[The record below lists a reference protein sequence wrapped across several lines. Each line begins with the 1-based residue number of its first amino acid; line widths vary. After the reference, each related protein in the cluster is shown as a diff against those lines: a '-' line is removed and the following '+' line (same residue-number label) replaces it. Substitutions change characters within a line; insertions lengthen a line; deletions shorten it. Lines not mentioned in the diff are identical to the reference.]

1 MNLKLIPTLI
11 TAATLFVS
19 PLCFALDNSELKI
32 WQDAVAQEFNHTV
45 EMRHYLHAN
54 GELGNQEYQT
64 QKYIADFLKA
74 QGIEVTLGT
83 QDAPTAVIG
92 VLNPK
97 KGHAIGLRA
106 DIDALPI
113 KERND
118 LPYASKAKGKMF
130 GQEVDVSHMC
140 GHDAHMTILLSL
152 AKILMDNR
160 KKIKGTVKLL
170 FQPDEE
176 GDAGAKFMV
185 ENGALEN
192 PKVDKAFAIHVWSEF
207 KEDEIAIKEGTV
219 MASSDPYDIIVY
231 GKGGHAAMPEK
242 CIDTIYIANKIGIA
256 LKEMARLD
264 VEPEQKAIIGA
275 TAISGGKTNNV
286 IPDVVHMKGICRT
299 NNNEVRKEMKKKI
312 VETVEGIA
320 KEMGGRAE
328 IKFLVEY
335 PVTVNSKEEVE
346 TVQEIARKVV
356 NNVVTDYQ
364 TTTSEDF
371 SYYLEKVPG
380 CMIFVGCRRNKFYPQ
395 HSENFTVG
403 ENPILIGTEVFYEIA
418 KKYLM

>member
-1 MNLKLIPTLI
+1 MNIEQEVLNLKTQMKKDKEYLWNNPEKGLCEFKTSSYIKSRLEEIGYQDINTNI
-11 TAATLFVS
+11 YQTGIIATLKGKEKGPCILFRS
-19 PLCFALDNSELKI
+19 DM
-32 WQDAVAQEFNHTV
+32 DAVVMDETGRTKHT
-45 EMRHYLHAN
+45 
-54 GELGNQEYQT
+54 
-64 QKYIADFLKA
+64 
-74 QGIEVTLGT
+74 
-83 QDAPTAVIG
+83 
-92 VLNPK
+92 
-97 KGHAIGLRA
+97 
-106 DIDALPI
+106 
-113 KERND
+113 
-118 LPYASKAKGKMF
+118 
-130 GQEVDVSHMC
+130 C

-152 AKILMDNR
+152 AKILMDN
-160 KKIKGTVKLL
+160 KEKIKGTVKLL
-170 FQPDEE
+170 FEPDEE
-176 GDAGAKFMV
+176 GNAGAKFMV

-219 MASSDPYDIIVY
+219 MASSDPYDIVVY

-256 LKEMARLD
+256 LKEMARID
-264 VEPEQKAIIGA
+264 VETEEKAIIGA

-320 KEMGGRAE
+320 KSMGGRAE
-328 IKFLVEY
+328 VKFLVEY
-335 PVTVNSKEEVE
+335 PVTVNSRKEAEDVE
-346 TVQEIARKVV
+346 KIAKKVV
-356 NNVVTDYQ
+356 NNVVTNYQ

-380 CMIFVGCRRNKFYPQ
+380 CMIFVGCRKDKFYPQ
-395 HSENFTVG
+395 HNENFTVG
-403 ENPILIGTEVFYEIA
+403 ENPILIGTEVFFEIA

>member
-1 MNLKLIPTLI
+1 MKIEKIVMNLKQQMKKDKEYLWNHPEKGLCEFKTSNYVKSRLEEIGYQDISTDI
-11 TAATLFVS
+11 YATGVIATLKGKEDGPCILFRS
-19 PLCFALDNSELKI
+19 DM
-32 WQDAVAQEFNHTV
+32 DAVVMDETGRTKHT
-45 EMRHYLHAN
+45 
-54 GELGNQEYQT
+54 
-64 QKYIADFLKA
+64 
-74 QGIEVTLGT
+74 
-83 QDAPTAVIG
+83 
-92 VLNPK
+92 
-97 KGHAIGLRA
+97 
-106 DIDALPI
+106 
-113 KERND
+113 
-118 LPYASKAKGKMF
+118 
-130 GQEVDVSHMC
+130 C

-152 AKILMDNR
+152 AKILMDN
-160 KKIKGTVKLL
+160 KDKIKGTVKLL

>member
-1 MNLKLIPTLI
+1 MNIEQEVLNLKTQMKKDKEYLWNNPEKGLCEFKTSSYIKSRLEEIGYQDINTNI
-11 TAATLFVS
+11 YQTGIIATLKGKEKGPCILFRS
-19 PLCFALDNSELKI
+19 DM
-32 WQDAVAQEFNHTV
+32 DAVVMDETGRTKHT
-45 EMRHYLHAN
+45 
-54 GELGNQEYQT
+54 
-64 QKYIADFLKA
+64 
-74 QGIEVTLGT
+74 
-83 QDAPTAVIG
+83 
-92 VLNPK
+92 
-97 KGHAIGLRA
+97 
-106 DIDALPI
+106 
-113 KERND
+113 
-118 LPYASKAKGKMF
+118 
-130 GQEVDVSHMC
+130 C

-152 AKILMDNR
+152 AKILMDN
-160 KKIKGTVKLL
+160 KEKIKGTVKLL
-170 FQPDEE
+170 FEPDEE
-176 GDAGAKFMV
+176 GNAGAKFMV

-219 MASSDPYDIIVY
+219 MASSDPYDIVVY

-256 LKEMARLD
+256 LKEMARID
-264 VEPEQKAIIGA
+264 VETEEKAIIGA

-320 KEMGGRAE
+320 SKMGGRAE
-328 IKFLVEY
+328 VKFLVEY
-335 PVTVNSKEEVE
+335 PVTVNSRKEAEDVE
-346 TVQEIARKVV
+346 KIAKKVV
-356 NNVVTDYQ
+356 NNVVTNYQ

-380 CMIFVGCRRNKFYPQ
+380 CMIFVGCRKDEFYPQ
-395 HSENFTVG
+395 HNENFTVG
-403 ENPILIGTEVFYEIA
+403 ENPILIGTEVFFEIA

>member
-1 MNLKLIPTLI
+1 MNIENEVMNLKEQMRKDKEFFWNHPEKGLCEFE
-11 TAATLFVS
+11 TASYIKKRLEEMGYNDINTNIYATGIVATLKGKEDGPCILFRS
-19 PLCFALDNSELKI
+19 DM
-32 WQDAVAQEFNHTV
+32 DAVVMDETGRTKHT
-45 EMRHYLHAN
+45 
-54 GELGNQEYQT
+54 
-64 QKYIADFLKA
+64 
-74 QGIEVTLGT
+74 
-83 QDAPTAVIG
+83 
-92 VLNPK
+92 
-97 KGHAIGLRA
+97 
-106 DIDALPI
+106 
-113 KERND
+113 
-118 LPYASKAKGKMF
+118 
-130 GQEVDVSHMC
+130 C

-152 AKILMDNR
+152 AKILMDN
-160 KKIKGTVKLL
+160 KDKIKGTVKLL

-185 ENGALEN
+185 ENGVLEN

-256 LKEMARLD
+256 LKEMARID
-264 VEPEQKAIIGA
+264 VEPEEKAIIGA

-299 NNNEVRKEMKKKI
+299 NNNKVRKEMKKKL
-312 VETVEGIA
+312 VSTVENIA
-320 KEMGGRAE
+320 SKMGGKAE
-328 IKFLVEY
+328 VKFLVEY
-335 PVTVNSKEEVE
+335 PVTVNSKEEAKV
-346 TVQEIARKVV
+346 VQEIARKVV
-356 NNVVTDYQ
+356 SNVVTDYQ

-371 SYYLEKVPG
+371 LYYLEKVPG
-380 CMIFVGCRRNKFYPQ
+380 CMIFVGCTRDKFYPQ
-395 HSENFTVG
+395 HNENFTVG

>member
-1 MNLKLIPTLI
+1 MKIEKIVMNLKQQMKKDKEYLWNHPEKGLCEFKTSNYIKSRLEEIGYQDISTDI
-11 TAATLFVS
+11 YATGVIATLKGKEDGPCILFRS
-19 PLCFALDNSELKI
+19 DM
-32 WQDAVAQEFNHTV
+32 DAVVMDETGRTKHT
-45 EMRHYLHAN
+45 
-54 GELGNQEYQT
+54 
-64 QKYIADFLKA
+64 
-74 QGIEVTLGT
+74 
-83 QDAPTAVIG
+83 
-92 VLNPK
+92 
-97 KGHAIGLRA
+97 
-106 DIDALPI
+106 
-113 KERND
+113 
-118 LPYASKAKGKMF
+118 
-130 GQEVDVSHMC
+130 C

-286 IPDVVHMKGICRT
+286 IPDIVHMKGICRT

-380 CMIFVGCRRNKFYPQ
+380 CMIFVGCRRDKFYPQ

>member
-1 MNLKLIPTLI
+1 MNIENCVFNLKEQMKIDKEFFWNNPEKGRCEFKTAGYIKKRLQEIGYKDINTNIYETGIVVTLKGKEKGPCI
-11 TAATLFVS
+11 LFRS
-19 PLCFALDNSELKI
+19 DM
-32 WQDAVAQEFNHTV
+32 DAVVMDETGRTKHT
-45 EMRHYLHAN
+45 
-54 GELGNQEYQT
+54 
-64 QKYIADFLKA
+64 
-74 QGIEVTLGT
+74 
-83 QDAPTAVIG
+83 
-92 VLNPK
+92 
-97 KGHAIGLRA
+97 
-106 DIDALPI
+106 
-113 KERND
+113 
-118 LPYASKAKGKMF
+118 
-130 GQEVDVSHMC
+130 C

-152 AKILMDNR
+152 AKILMDN
-160 KKIKGTVKLL
+160 KEKIKGTVKLL
-170 FQPDEE
+170 FEPDEE
-176 GDAGAKFMV
+176 GNAGAKFMV

-219 MASSDPYDIIVY
+219 MASSDPYDIVVY

-256 LKEMARLD
+256 LKEMARID
-264 VEPEQKAIIGA
+264 VETEEKAIIGA

-320 KEMGGRAE
+320 KSMGGRAE
-328 IKFLVEY
+328 VKFLVEY
-335 PVTVNSKEEVE
+335 PVTVNSRKEAEDVE
-346 TVQEIARKVV
+346 KIAKKVV
-356 NNVVTDYQ
+356 NNVVTNYQ

-380 CMIFVGCRRNKFYPQ
+380 CMIFVGCRKDEFYPQ
-395 HSENFTVG
+395 HNENFTVG
-403 ENPILIGTEVFYEIA
+403 ENPILIGTEVFFEIA

>member
-1 MNLKLIPTLI
+1 MKIEQEVLKLKPQMEKDKEFLWNHPEKGLCEFETSSYIKKRLEEIGYKDINTNI
-11 TAATLFVS
+11 YATGIIATLKGKEDGPCVLFRS
-19 PLCFALDNSELKI
+19 DM
-32 WQDAVAQEFNHTV
+32 DAVVMDETGRTKHT
-45 EMRHYLHAN
+45 
-54 GELGNQEYQT
+54 
-64 QKYIADFLKA
+64 
-74 QGIEVTLGT
+74 
-83 QDAPTAVIG
+83 
-92 VLNPK
+92 
-97 KGHAIGLRA
+97 
-106 DIDALPI
+106 
-113 KERND
+113 
-118 LPYASKAKGKMF
+118 
-130 GQEVDVSHMC
+130 C

-152 AKILMDNR
+152 AKILMDN
-160 KKIKGTVKLL
+160 KDKMKGTVKLL

-219 MASSDPYDIIVY
+219 MASSDPYDIVVY
-231 GKGGHAAMPEK
+231 GRGGHAAMPEK

-264 VEPEQKAIIGA
+264 VETEQKAIIGA

-299 NNNEVRKEMKKKI
+299 NNNEIRKEMKKKI

-320 KEMGGRAE
+320 KEMGGSAE
-328 IKFLVEY
+328 VKFLVEY
-335 PVTVNSKEEVE
+335 PVVVNSKEEAK
-346 TVQEIARKVV
+346 TIQDLAKNVV
-356 NNVVTDYQ
+356 SKVVTDYQ

-380 CMIFVGCRRNKFYPQ
+380 CMIFVGCTKDKFYPQ
-395 HSENFTVG
+395 HNENFTVG
-403 ENPILIGTEVFYEIA
+403 ENPILIGTEIFYEIA

>member
-1 MNLKLIPTLI
+1 MNIEQEVLNLKPQMEKDKEYLWNHPEKGLCEFKTSSYIKSRLEEIGYKDINTNI
-11 TAATLFVS
+11 YATGIIATL
-19 PLCFALDNSELKI
+19 
-32 WQDAVAQEFNHTV
+32 
-45 EMRHYLHAN
+45 
-54 GELGNQEYQT
+54 
-64 QKYIADFLKA
+64 
-74 QGIEVTLGT
+74 
-83 QDAPTAVIG
+83 
-92 VLNPK
+92 
-97 KGHAIGLRA
+97 KGKEDGPCILFRS
-106 DIDALPI
+106 DIDAVVMDETGRT
-113 KERND
+113 K
-118 LPYASKAKGKMF
+118 
-130 GQEVDVSHMC
+130 HTC

-152 AKILMDNR
+152 AKILMDN
-160 KKIKGTVKLL
+160 KDKIKGTVKLL

-176 GDAGAKFMV
+176 GDAGARQMV
-185 ENGALEN
+185 KNGALEN

-207 KEDEIAIKEGTV
+207 KEDEIAIKPGTV

-231 GKGGHAAMPEK
+231 GRGGHAAMPEK

-264 VEPEQKAIIGA
+264 VETEQKAIIGA

-328 IKFLVEY
+328 VKFLVEY
-335 PVTVNSKEEVE
+335 PVTVNSKEEAE
-346 TVQEIARKVV
+346 EVQEIARKVV

-380 CMIFVGCRRNKFYPQ
+380 CMIFVGCSKDEFYPQ
-395 HSENFTVG
+395 HNENFTVG
-403 ENPILIGTEVFYEIA
+403 ENPILIGTQVFYEIA

>member
-1 MNLKLIPTLI
+1 MKIEQEVLKLKPQMEKDKEFLWNHPEKGLCEFETSSYIKKRLEEIGYKDINTNI
-11 TAATLFVS
+11 YETGIIATLKGKEDGPCILFRS
-19 PLCFALDNSELKI
+19 DM
-32 WQDAVAQEFNHTV
+32 DAVVMDETGRTKHT
-45 EMRHYLHAN
+45 
-54 GELGNQEYQT
+54 
-64 QKYIADFLKA
+64 
-74 QGIEVTLGT
+74 
-83 QDAPTAVIG
+83 
-92 VLNPK
+92 
-97 KGHAIGLRA
+97 
-106 DIDALPI
+106 
-113 KERND
+113 
-118 LPYASKAKGKMF
+118 
-130 GQEVDVSHMC
+130 C

-152 AKILMDNR
+152 AKILMDN
-160 KKIKGTVKLL
+160 KDKMKGTVKLL

-219 MASSDPYDIIVY
+219 MASSDPYDIVVY

-264 VEPEQKAIIGA
+264 VEPEQKAIIGT

-312 VETVEGIA
+312 IETVEGIA
-320 KEMGGRAE
+320 SKMGGRE
-328 IKFLVEY
+328 EVKFLVEY
-335 PVTVNSKEEVE
+335 PVTVNSKEEAE
-346 TVQEIARKVV
+346 TVQEIAKKIVS
-356 NNVVTDYQ
+356 NVVTDYQ

-380 CMIFVGCRRNKFYPQ
+380 CMIFVGCTKDKFYPQ
-395 HSENFTVG
+395 HNENFTVG
-403 ENPILIGTEVFYEIA
+403 ENPILIGTEIFYEIA

>member
-1 MNLKLIPTLI
+1 MNIEQEVLNLKTQMKKDKEYLWNNPEKGLCEFKTSSYIKSRLEEIGYQDINTNI
-11 TAATLFVS
+11 YQTGIIATLKGKEKGPCILFRS
-19 PLCFALDNSELKI
+19 DM
-32 WQDAVAQEFNHTV
+32 DAVVMDETGRTKHT
-45 EMRHYLHAN
+45 
-54 GELGNQEYQT
+54 
-64 QKYIADFLKA
+64 
-74 QGIEVTLGT
+74 
-83 QDAPTAVIG
+83 
-92 VLNPK
+92 
-97 KGHAIGLRA
+97 
-106 DIDALPI
+106 
-113 KERND
+113 
-118 LPYASKAKGKMF
+118 
-130 GQEVDVSHMC
+130 C

-152 AKILMDNR
+152 AKILMDN
-160 KKIKGTVKLL
+160 KEKIKGTVKLL
-170 FQPDEE
+170 FEPDEE
-176 GDAGAKFMV
+176 GNAGAKFMV

-219 MASSDPYDIIVY
+219 MASSDPYDIVVY

-256 LKEMARLD
+256 LKEMARID
-264 VEPEQKAIIGA
+264 VETEEKAIIGA

-320 KEMGGRAE
+320 KSMGGRAE
-328 IKFLVEY
+328 VKFLVEY
-335 PVTVNSKEEVE
+335 PVTVNSGKEAEDVE
-346 TVQEIARKVV
+346 KIAKKVV
-356 NNVVTDYQ
+356 NNVVTNYQ

-380 CMIFVGCRRNKFYPQ
+380 CMIFVGCRKDEFYPQ
-395 HSENFTVG
+395 HNENFTVG
-403 ENPILIGTEVFYEIA
+403 ENPILIGTEVFFEIA

>member
-1 MNLKLIPTLI
+1 MNIEQEVLNLKTQMKKDKEYLWNNPEKGLCEFKTSSYIKSRLEEIGYQDVNTNI
-11 TAATLFVS
+11 YQTGIIATLKGKEKGPCILFRS
-19 PLCFALDNSELKI
+19 DM
-32 WQDAVAQEFNHTV
+32 DAVVMDETGRTKHT
-45 EMRHYLHAN
+45 
-54 GELGNQEYQT
+54 
-64 QKYIADFLKA
+64 
-74 QGIEVTLGT
+74 
-83 QDAPTAVIG
+83 
-92 VLNPK
+92 
-97 KGHAIGLRA
+97 
-106 DIDALPI
+106 
-113 KERND
+113 
-118 LPYASKAKGKMF
+118 
-130 GQEVDVSHMC
+130 C

-152 AKILMDNR
+152 AKILMDN
-160 KKIKGTVKLL
+160 KEKIKGTVKLL
-170 FQPDEE
+170 FEPDEE
-176 GDAGAKFMV
+176 GNAGAKFMV

-219 MASSDPYDIIVY
+219 MASSDPYDIVVY

-256 LKEMARLD
+256 LKEMARID
-264 VEPEQKAIIGA
+264 VETEEKAIIGA

-320 KEMGGRAE
+320 KSMGGRAE
-328 IKFLVEY
+328 VKFLVEY
-335 PVTVNSKEEVE
+335 PVTVNSRKEAEDVE
-346 TVQEIARKVV
+346 KIAKKVV
-356 NNVVTDYQ
+356 NNVVTNYQ

-380 CMIFVGCRRNKFYPQ
+380 CMIFVGCRKDEFYPQ
-395 HSENFTVG
+395 HNENFTVG
-403 ENPILIGTEVFYEIA
+403 ENPILIGTEVFFEIA